1 MMTTLRLLPPGST
14 LEFYMT
20 TAKTPHPRRTLRLA
34 GRTPASPVQGP
45 TELVVLSLDDRGVIR
60 GCSEACRQVFGY
72 PAAELAGCHISTLL
86 PQLPCDELVRDG
98 RIDARLA
105 YLCHC
110 GHPFQA
116 RHRDGQHFGIELFI
130 NRLDHHN
137 VAVLVRRL
145 IAHAPADTVA
155 MAH

>member
-1 MMTTLRLLPPGST
+1 
-14 LEFYMT
+14 MT
-20 TAKTPHPRRTLRLA
+20 TAKNPQPKRTLQLPARA
-34 GRTPASPVQGP
+34 RPTPAHGP
-45 TELVVLSLDDRGVIR
+45 TELVVLSLNDQGVIR
-60 GCSEACRQVFGY
+60 GCSEACHRIFGY
-72 PAAELAGCHISTLL
+72 PATELAGCHISTLL
-86 PQLPCDELVRDG
+86 PQLPSDELVRDG

-116 RHRDGQHFGIELFI
+116 RHRNGQHFGIELFI

-145 IAHAPADTVA
+145 DARAPADAAVL
-155 MAH
+155 AH

>member
-1 MMTTLRLLPPGST
+1 
-14 LEFYMT
+14 MT
-20 TAKTPHPRRTLRLA
+20 TAKNPQPRRTLQL
-34 GRTPASPVQGP
+34 PARAHATSAHGP
-45 TELVVLSLDDRGVIR
+45 TELVVLSLNDQGVIR
-60 GCSEACRQVFGY
+60 GCSEACHRIFGY
-72 PAAELAGCHISTLL
+72 AAAELAGCHISTLL
-86 PQLPCDELVRDG
+86 PQLPSDELVRDG

-116 RHRDGQHFGIELFI
+116 RHRNGQHFGIELFI

-145 IAHAPADTVA
+145 DARAPADAAVL
-155 MAH
+155 AH